1 MITRSS
7 NRPNIVINSSNDSV
21 CSVENDMEIMNTST
35 ISLSRSHPY
44 FNKPINESSTSTA
57 VNNNNYPCSQVIE
70 NPLNASRELKDTGEE
85 LENIETL
92 SLSNNYIDV
101 MHKPTETI
109 QDTAVCTIYFE
120 NSLQEENRSPETF
133 LSPTILTNV
142 IAIDITDKDTMM
154 AEGLHHDDVLGNC
167 NSSCNDLISSE
178 IDNNVPSKEVVTEA
192 NLNKKRRVTSTF
204 MKSCMD
210 FLTDSEDKDFSSG
223 SSNLWSDKEETSGD
237 SEDHKKNR
245 KRKKTKS
252 KQSKTKTNQIEIV
265 PKKKKIPENKRKSR
279 RQLKEKGLSYV
290 TISGNVKEARKL
302 QENPCKESKC
312 SRKCYEVTDERRKS
326 IFNYFW
332 ALNDDKKRDWIVQC
346 SRPISVKRQKTKN
359 AVSRRSV
366 TYEYFI
372 NEDEGRR
379 QVCQQFI
386 LKTLDIS
393 QTYILYTLN
402 HTKEGLSCDDSRTRT
417 APNKYDETTKLN
429 AKKYIEAL
437 PALPSHY
444 SRKKST
450 KLYLPEHFKNFSNLY
465 RLYTKYCEERSEN
478 YLSEKLFTSMF
489 KEYNYA
495 FHVPK
500 KDKCLLCTK
509 NENNPDLTTNEQLQ
523 AHLLE
528 KEATYRR
535 FHIHQNQKRDNTFV
549 VSSFDL
555 QKVLATPYGESM
567 QLYYSRKYAVFN
579 FTVYESGTQNGY
591 CYIWGEADGKRGS
604 CEIATCLYNYLKELD
619 NRGVNT
625 LLLYCDNCTGQN
637 KNKVIFSMFKHF
649 LEQSK
654 NLKVIQIN
662 YLLAGHTYMP
672 VDSMHAVIEREVRK
686 LIVWAPSQWP
696 SFIESARKRP
706 QPYKVSVLEH
716 TDFINFQ
723 NLAESVF
730 TQATL
735 KNKDLRIKNIRVC
748 TFKKNALTKIEVKY
762 TMLETGDTY
771 DIEVSK
777 ELPPKNFN
785 ARGKGKG
792 IGKRSAVRGKNTK
805 NIDQKNESAAESTSN
820 DISQRNTDNLPS
832 LYNERLPI
840 SIPKYNDLKKL
851 CDTGIIPR
859 RFHCEYLNLPNK
871 SPVKDTL
878 NETDDDEDVMTADD
892 DN

>member
-1 MITRSS
+1 M
-7 NRPNIVINSSNDSV
+7 NIN
-21 CSVENDMEIMNTST
+21 
-35 ISLSRSHPY
+35 
-44 FNKPINESSTSTA
+44 
-57 VNNNNYPCSQVIE
+57 QIE
-70 NPLNASRELKDTGEE
+70 APLNVGTETDASNCDDFVNVHSPRELIDTGEE
-85 LENIETL
+85 LENIQPL

-109 QDTAVCTIYFE
+109 MNTAVCSVFLET
-120 NSLQEENRSPETF
+120 SSQEENGSRKTSS
-133 LSPTILTNV
+133 SPTILTNI
-142 IAIDITDKDTMM
+142 IAIDNNITNTMM
-154 AEGLHHDDVLGNC
+154 AEGLQNDNVLGTGINTP
-167 NSSCNDLISSE
+167 CNDLISSE
-178 IDNNVPSKEVVTEA
+178 NDNVSFKENITEV
-192 NLNKKRRVTSTF
+192 NLNKRRRVTSKF

-210 FLTDSEDKDFSSG
+210 FLSDSEDKDFSSG
-223 SSNLWSDKEETSGD
+223 SSNLWSDKEETSD
-237 SEDHKKNR
+237 SSESYEKNR

-252 KQSKTKTNQIEIV
+252 KNNNTKINKTEIV
-265 PKKKKIPENKRKSR
+265 HNMKIKKPENKRKTR
-279 RQLKEKGLSYV
+279 KQLKEKGLSYE
-290 TISGNVKEARKL
+290 TISGNVKKARTL
-302 QENPCKESKC
+302 QENPCKEGKC
-312 SRKCYEVTDERRKS
+312 SRKCYEITEERRKS
-326 IFNYFW
+326 IFDYFW
-332 ALNDDKKRDWIVQC
+332 ALNDSKKRDWIVQC
-346 SRPISVKRQKTKN
+346 SRPVTVKRQKTKN
-359 AVSRRSV
+359 TVSRRFL

-402 HTKEGLSCDDSRTRT
+402 HTKEGLSGEDLRTRT
-417 APNKYDETTKLN
+417 APNKYDDHTKLI

-450 KLYLPEHFKNFSNLY
+450 KLYLPEQFKNLSNLY
-465 RLYTKYCEERSEN
+465 RLYIKYCQERSEN
-478 YLSEKLFTSMF
+478 YLSEKIFTCMF

-509 NENNPDLTTNEQLQ
+509 NENNPDYMTTNKQLQ
-523 AHLLE
+523 DHLLE
-528 KEATYRR
+528 KKATYKR
-535 FHIHQNQKRDNTFV
+535 FHIHQNQKRDSTFL

-567 QLYYSRKYAVFN
+567 QLYYSRKYAVYN
-579 FTVYESGTQNGY
+579 FTVYESETQNGY
-591 CYIWGEADGKRGS
+591 CYVWGEADGKRGS
-604 CEIATCLYNYLKELD
+604 CEIASCLYKYLKEVD
-619 NRGVNT
+619 NRAVHT

-637 KNKVIFSMFKHF
+637 KNKVILSMIKHF
-649 LEQSK
+649 LEKSN

-706 QPYKVSVLEH
+706 QPYNVSVLEH

-723 NLAESVF
+723 NLADSVF

-735 KNKDLRIKNIRVC
+735 KNKDLHMKNIRVC

-771 DIEVSK
+771 DIELSK
-777 ELPPKNFN
+777 ELPPKNLN

-792 IGKRSAVRGKNTK
+792 IGKRSTVRGKKTENTE
-805 NIDQKNESAAESTSN
+805 NTNQSAAESTSN
-820 DISQRNTDNLPS
+820 EISQSNTDDLPS
-832 LYNERLPI
+832 LYKERLPI

-851 CDTGIIPR
+851 CDTGVIPK
-859 RFHCEYLNLPNK
+859 RFHAEYLTLPNK

-878 NETDDDEDVMTADD
+878 NETDDDEDDVITANDD
-892 DN
+892 D

>member
-1 MITRSS
+1 MKLYF
-7 NRPNIVINSSNDSV
+7 
-21 CSVENDMEIMNTST
+21 ST
-35 ISLSRSHPY
+35 
-44 FNKPINESSTSTA
+44 
-57 VNNNNYPCSQVIE
+57 V
-70 NPLNASRELKDTGEE
+70 
-85 LENIETL
+85 
-92 SLSNNYIDV
+92 
-101 MHKPTETI
+101 
-109 QDTAVCTIYFE
+109 
-120 NSLQEENRSPETF
+120 
-133 LSPTILTNV
+133 LTNV
-142 IAIDITDKDTMM
+142 KDTMM
-154 AEGLHHDDVLGNC
+154 AEGLHHDDVLGTNF
-167 NSSCNDLISSE
+167 NTSCNDLISSE
-178 IDNNVPSKEVVTEA
+178 IDNNVPFKEVVTEV
-192 NLNKKRRVTSTF
+192 NSNKKRRVTSKF

-210 FLTDSEDKDFSSG
+210 FLTDSEDFPDFSSG
-223 SSNLWSDKEETSGD
+223 SSNLWSDKEETSDG
-237 SEDHKKNR
+237 SEDQEINR
-245 KRKKTKS
+245 KRKRTKS
-252 KQSKTKTNQIEIV
+252 KKSNTKTNQIEII
-265 PKKKKIPENKRKSR
+265 PKKKKKPENKRKSR
-279 RQLKEKGLSYV
+279 KQLKEKGLSYE

-302 QENPCKESKC
+302 QENPCKEGKC
-312 SRKCYEVTDERRKS
+312 SRKCYEITEERRKS
-326 IFNYFW
+326 IFDYFW

-346 SRPISVKRQKTKN
+346 SRPVSVKRQKTKN
-359 AVSRRSV
+359 AVSSRSL

-393 QTYILYTLN
+393 QTYVLYTLN

-417 APNKYDETTKLN
+417 APNKYDENTKLN

-450 KLYLPEHFKNFSNLY
+450 KLYLPEQFKNFSNLY
-465 RLYTKYCEERSEN
+465 RLYIKYCKERSEN
-478 YLSEKLFTSMF
+478 YLSEKLFTCMF

-509 NENNPDLTTNEQLQ
+509 NENNPDMTTNEQLQ

-528 KEATYRR
+528 KEATYKR
-535 FHIHQNQKRDNTFV
+535 FHIHQNQKRDSTFV

-619 NRGVNT
+619 NRAVNT

-696 SFIESARKRP
+696 SFIE
-706 QPYKVSVLEH
+706 Y
-716 TDFINFQ
+716 
-723 NLAESVF
+723 
-730 TQATL
+730 
-735 KNKDLRIKNIRVC
+735 
-748 TFKKNALTKIEVKY
+748 
-762 TMLETGDTY
+762 
-771 DIEVSK
+771 
-777 ELPPKNFN
+777 
-785 ARGKGKG
+785 
-792 IGKRSAVRGKNTK
+792 
-805 NIDQKNESAAESTSN
+805 
-820 DISQRNTDNLPS
+820 
-832 LYNERLPI
+832 
-840 SIPKYNDLKKL
+840 
-851 CDTGIIPR
+851 
-859 RFHCEYLNLPNK
+859 
-871 SPVKDTL
+871 
-878 NETDDDEDVMTADD
+878 
-892 DN
+892 